1 MASGIDTYSPEVTT
15 TSTRDLSPHQMLF
28 SASKSIRESL
38 LDNLIGGV
46 FENDNLN
53 YTFMTN
59 LELDIVL
66 ILPFYLLKMS
76 MLHHI
81 YLGIRN

>member
-38 LDNLIGGV
+38 LDNLIGDV
-46 FENDNLN
+46 FENDNLT
-53 YTFMTN
+53 TFILSTLK
-59 LELDIVL
+59 LETIF
-66 ILPFYLLKMS
+66 PFYLLKMS
-76 MLHHI
+76 MLHHTCP
-81 YLGIRN
+81 GNGN